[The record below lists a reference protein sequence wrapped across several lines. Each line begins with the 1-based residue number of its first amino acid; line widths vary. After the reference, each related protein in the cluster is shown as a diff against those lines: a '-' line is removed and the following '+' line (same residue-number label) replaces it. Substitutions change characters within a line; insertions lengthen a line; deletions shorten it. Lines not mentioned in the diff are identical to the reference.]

1 VALCRAETLSVKWR
15 PLEKTVASV
24 MGLID
29 QRGGRNGISVE
40 STESIN

>member
-1 VALCRAETLSVKWR
+1 MALCRAETLSVKWR

-29 QRGGRNGISVE
+29 QGGCRNGIAVE
-40 STESIN
+40 STGSMD